1 MDSPNLDLTTEPE
14 RGRPNFLKEHGMK
27 TYSQFMAEALVEST
41 KNAKSRYRKAVRAL
55 GKNLPKKIEPFK
67 PIDNPF
73 TKPFKDG
80 KK

>member
-1 MDSPNLDLTTEPE
+1 
-14 RGRPNFLKEHGMK
+14 MK
-27 TYSQFMAEALVEST
+27 YEQARELVAEALVEST
-41 KNAKSRYRKAVRAL
+41 NNAKSRYLKAVRAL

-67 PIDNPF
+67 PMDNPF

>member
-1 MDSPNLDLTTEPE
+1 MKYTQAREIVESALDALL
-14 RGRPNFLKEHGMK
+14 N
-27 TYSQFMAEALVEST
+27 EALVEST

-67 PIDNPF
+67 PMDNPF
-73 TKPFKDG
+73 TKPFKDE